1 MYCRKL
7 SSETRCKLPQKTLM
21 RGSTYIMGVNNIKG
35 VVKEVII
42 ILRKRK
48 IYVFGVTQQG
58 GRGSPTCGIF
68 KEHTKSKRK
77 KQRIV

>member
-1 MYCRKL
+1 
-7 SSETRCKLPQKTLM
+7 
-21 RGSTYIMGVNNIKG
+21 MGVNNIEG

-58 GRGSPTCGIF
+58 GGGSPTSGIF